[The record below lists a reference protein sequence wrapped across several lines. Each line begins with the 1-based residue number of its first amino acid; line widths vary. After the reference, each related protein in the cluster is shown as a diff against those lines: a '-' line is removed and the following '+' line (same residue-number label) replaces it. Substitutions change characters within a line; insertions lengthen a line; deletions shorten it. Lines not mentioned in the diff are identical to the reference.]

1 MTTVGMG
8 TPSGRSR
15 CNHGSRDYDMENSS
29 TERPHIGAVRSSIGR
44 LATLGSITTS
54 VVYSST
60 LPGRPIAPA

>member
-1 MTTVGMG
+1 
-8 TPSGRSR
+8 
-15 CNHGSRDYDMENSS
+15 MENSS
-29 TERPHIGAVRSSIGR
+29 TERPRIGAVRSSIGR